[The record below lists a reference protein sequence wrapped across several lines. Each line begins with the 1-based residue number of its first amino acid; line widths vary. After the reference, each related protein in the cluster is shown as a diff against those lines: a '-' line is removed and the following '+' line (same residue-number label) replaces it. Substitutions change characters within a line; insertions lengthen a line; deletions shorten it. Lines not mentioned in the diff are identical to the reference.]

1 MNQFIAEI
9 KALIC
14 PKDDLELQLEQWI
27 TGHEMKAFRYAI
39 LPAGESFE
47 MHDLNQEEVFVFIDG
62 TCIMIEQEM
71 CHSNE
76 VLEYAFV
83 KKQNLQEIKNVGN
96 NPAKVMVF
104 SCSE

>member
-14 PKDDLELQLEQWI
+14 PSGDLELQLEQWI

-39 LPAGESFE
+39 LPAGKSFE
-47 MHDLNQEEVFVFIDG
+47 MHDLSQEEVFVFIDG
-62 TCIMIEQEM
+62 KCVMIDEVM
-71 CHSNE
+71 CDTTE
-76 VLEYAFV
+76 VFEYAFV
-83 KKQNLQEIKNVGN
+83 KKNNLQEIKNIGN

-104 SCSE
+104 SCTE